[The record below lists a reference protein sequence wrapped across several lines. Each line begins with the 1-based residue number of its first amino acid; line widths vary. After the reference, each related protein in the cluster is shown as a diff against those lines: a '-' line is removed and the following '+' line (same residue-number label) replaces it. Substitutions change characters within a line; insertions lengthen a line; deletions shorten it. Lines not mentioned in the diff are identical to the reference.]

1 MKRKKNRIK
10 KEKLKR
16 TWILGWLDAYGYQ
29 EKEEKVIG
37 WKVIVELE
45 ARGIFFVF
53 NQKKIKKKKKS
64 NWIDSNC

>member
-1 MKRKKNRIK
+1 M
-10 KEKLKR
+10 KR